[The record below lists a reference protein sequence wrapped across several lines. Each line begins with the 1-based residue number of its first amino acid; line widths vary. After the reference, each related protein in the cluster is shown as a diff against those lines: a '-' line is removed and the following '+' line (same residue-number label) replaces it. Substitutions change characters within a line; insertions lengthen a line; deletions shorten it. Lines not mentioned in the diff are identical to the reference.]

1 MVLARRILI
10 GVLVIGLVVAAYVGY
25 RLFTSA

>member
-10 GVLVIGLVVAAYVGY
+10 CVLVVGLVVAGYVGY
-25 RLFTSA
+25 RLFTS